1 LRTGLIKIMANSIP
15 KDFIDRLIDDS
26 DIVAVL
32 SNYLSLTKK
41 GSNYTCCCPFHEEK
55 TPSFSVS
62 PQKSIYHCFGCGK
75 GGNVLSFIMDYE
87 GLNFVEAV
95 EKLAEINNVT
105 VPRQANSAQNDFTKI
120 YEINEQVANFYF
132 DALKDNENKHI
143 VEYLKDRGISGATA
157 KNFKIGFAD
166 FNQHKLLA
174 DLKKKFSDKEILE
187 SGNFMKN
194 EKGFYP
200 FQRNRVTFPIQ
211 NSSGKFIGFGGRV
224 IDDSQPK
231 YLNSKDS
238 KFFNKTRELYG
249 FNNAK
254 KDKKTD
260 SFIVTEGYM
269 DVVML
274 SEHGVNNAV
283 ASLGTAF
290 SQNHI
295 NSMFKMRKK
304 IIYCFDSDEAG
315 LKAAWRALQISLKN
329 VFDDRTVR
337 FLFLPENYDPDSFI
351 KEHGQEEFAKKLE
364 RSMVLESFTY
374 QYLKRG
380 MKLDSPEDVRK
391 IIFEFKK
398 LIPMIRS
405 ETLKET
411 LLQKISTELNINKDI
426 LLKEDAP
433 DVKPIFK
440 TQKKIEKKNYENELL
455 LLIFILENFANSF
468 QTEANEFYNFVQ
480 GSKNQEIIEIKD
492 MILGIKEQDVT
503 KKQTPLFTKAMMID
517 LKLTK
522 EEAYA
527 EFIRA
532 SDVIRLEYD
541 ESFADYLINLA
552 KKKEL
557 TTERKENLQKLLNL
571 RDNNSIQEEELI
583 QDLNKYS

>member
-1 LRTGLIKIMANSIP
+1 MRTGLIKIMANSIP

-87 GLNFVEAV
+87 GLNFIEAV

-166 FNQHKLLA
+166 FNQYKLLA

-468 QTEANEFYNFVQ
+468 QKEANEFYNFVQ

>member
-1 LRTGLIKIMANSIP
+1 MRTGLIKIMANSIP

-157 KNFKIGFAD
+157 KKFKIGFAD

-492 MILGIKEQDVT
+492 MILGIKEQDIT

>member
-1 LRTGLIKIMANSIP
+1 MRTGLIKIMANSIP

-120 YEINEQVANFYF
+120 YEINEQVATFYF

-492 MILGIKEQDVT
+492 MILGIKEQDIT

>member
-1 LRTGLIKIMANSIP
+1 MANSIP

-157 KNFKIGFAD
+157 KKFKIGFAD

-351 KEHGQEEFAKKLE
+351 KEHGQEEFTKKLE

-552 KKKEL
+552 KKKQL

>member
-1 LRTGLIKIMANSIP
+1 MANSIP

-157 KNFKIGFAD
+157 KNFKIGFAN

>member
-1 LRTGLIKIMANSIP
+1 MANSIP
-15 KDFIDRLIDDS
+15 RDFIDRLIDDS
-26 DIVAVL
+26 DIVAVI
-32 SNYLSLTKK
+32 SNYVSLTKK
-41 GSNYTCCCPFHEEK
+41 GNNFTCCCPFHDEK

-75 GGNVLSFIMDYE
+75 GGNVLSFIMDFE

-95 EKLAEINNVT
+95 ERLADINNIS
-105 VPRQANSAQNDFTKI
+105 VPREASSGRNDFNKI
-120 YEINEQVANFYF
+120 YELNELVANAYF
-132 DALKDNENKHI
+132 GALKKEENKKI
-143 VEYLKDRGISGATA
+143 VEYLKDRGISGTTA
-157 KNFKIGFAD
+157 KNFKIGYAD
-166 FNQHKLLA
+166 FNQYELL
-174 DLKKKFSDKEILE
+174 DTLKKKFSEKEILD
-187 SGNFMKN
+187 SGNFLKN

-200 FQRNRVTFPIQ
+200 FLRNRVTFPIQ

-238 KFFNKTRELYG
+238 KFFNKTRELYS

-254 KDKKTD
+254 KDQKSD

-283 ASLGTAF
+283 AALGTAF

-304 IIYCFDSDEAG
+304 IIFCFDSDEAG

-337 FLFLPENYDPDSFI
+337 FLFLPEGYDPDSYI
-351 KEHGQEEFAKKLE
+351 KEHGQEEFRKKLE
-364 RSMVLESFTY
+364 RSMVLESFTF

-380 MKLDSPEDVRK
+380 KKLDSPEDIRQ
-391 IIFEFKK
+391 IIFEIKK
-398 LIPMIRS
+398 IIPAIRS

-411 LLQKISTELNINKDI
+411 LLQKFSAELNINKDL
-426 LLKEDAP
+426 LLKADAP
-433 DVKPIFK
+433 ETKQVYKKQETI
-440 TQKKIEKKNYENELL
+440 QKNNFENEFL
-455 LLIFILENFANSF
+455 LLIFIMENFGKTLDN
-468 QTEANEFYNFVQ
+468 EAADFFTFIQNC
-480 GSKNQEIIEIKD
+480 KNDEID
-492 MILGIKEQDVT
+492 SLKEVLLAIRADDLS
-503 KKQTPLFTKAMMID
+503 KKQTSLFAKAMMIG
-517 LKLTK
+517 LELTK
-522 EEAYA
+522 DEALS
-527 EFIRA
+527 ELIRV

-541 ESFADYLINLA
+541 DKFTDFLINLA

-557 TTERKENLQKLLNL
+557 TAERKENLQKLVNL
-571 RDNNSIQEEELI
+571 RDNNSTQEEELI
-583 QDLNKYS
+583 QFLNTYS

>member
-1 LRTGLIKIMANSIP
+1 MRTGLIKIMANSIP

-492 MILGIKEQDVT
+492 MILGIKGQDIT

>member
-1 LRTGLIKIMANSIP
+1 MANSIP

>member
-1 LRTGLIKIMANSIP
+1 MRTGLIKIMANSIP

-166 FNQHKLLA
+166 FNQYKLLA

>member
-1 LRTGLIKIMANSIP
+1 MANSIP
-15 KDFIDRLIDDS
+15 RDFIDRLIDDS
-26 DIVAVL
+26 DIVAVI
-32 SNYLSLTKK
+32 SNYVSLTKK
-41 GSNYTCCCPFHEEK
+41 GNNFTCCCPFHDEK

-75 GGNVLSFIMDYE
+75 GGNVLSFIMDFE

-95 EKLAEINNVT
+95 ERLADMNNIS
-105 VPRQANSAQNDFTKI
+105 VPREASSGRNDFSKI
-120 YEINEQVANFYF
+120 YELNELVANAYF
-132 DALKDNENKHI
+132 GALKKEENKKI
-143 VEYLKDRGISGATA
+143 VEYLKDRGISGTTA
-157 KNFKIGFAD
+157 KNFKIGYAD
-166 FNQHKLLA
+166 FNQYELL
-174 DLKKKFSDKEILE
+174 DTLKKKFSEKEILD
-187 SGNFMKN
+187 SGNFLKN

-200 FQRNRVTFPIQ
+200 FLRNRVTFPIQ

-238 KFFNKTRELYG
+238 KFFNKTRELYS

-254 KDKKTD
+254 KDQKSD

-283 ASLGTAF
+283 AALGTAF

-304 IIYCFDSDEAG
+304 IIFCFDSDEAG

-337 FLFLPENYDPDSFI
+337 FLFLPEGYDPDSYI
-351 KEHGQEEFAKKLE
+351 KEHGQEEFRKKLE
-364 RSMVLESFTY
+364 RSMVLESFTF

-380 MKLDSPEDVRK
+380 KKLDSPEDIRQ
-391 IIFEFKK
+391 IIFEIKK
-398 LIPMIRS
+398 IIPAIRS

-411 LLQKISTELNINKDI
+411 LLQKFSAELNINKDL
-426 LLKEDAP
+426 LLKADAP
-433 DVKPIFK
+433 ETKQVYKKQETI
-440 TQKKIEKKNYENELL
+440 QKNNFENEFL
-455 LLIFILENFANSF
+455 LLIFIMENFGKTLDN
-468 QTEANEFYNFVQ
+468 EAADFFTFIQNC
-480 GSKNQEIIEIKD
+480 KNDEID
-492 MILGIKEQDVT
+492 SLKEVLLAIRADDLS
-503 KKQTPLFTKAMMID
+503 KKQTSLFAKAMMIG
-517 LKLTK
+517 LELTK
-522 EEAYA
+522 DEALS
-527 EFIRA
+527 ELIRV

-541 ESFADYLINLA
+541 DKFTDFLINLA

-557 TTERKENLQKLLNL
+557 TAERKENLQKLVNL
-571 RDNNSIQEEELI
+571 RDNNSTQEEELI
-583 QDLNKYS
+583 QFLNTYS

>member
-1 LRTGLIKIMANSIP
+1 MANSIP
-15 KDFIDRLIDDS
+15 RDFIDRLIDDS
-26 DIVAVL
+26 DIVAVI
-32 SNYLSLTKK
+32 SNYVSLTTK
-41 GSNYTCCCPFHEEK
+41 GNNFTCCCPFHDEK

-75 GGNVLSFIMDYE
+75 GGNVLSFIMDFE

-95 EKLAEINNVT
+95 ERLADMNNIS
-105 VPRQANSAQNDFTKI
+105 VPREASSGRNDFSKI
-120 YEINEQVANFYF
+120 YELNELVANAYF
-132 DALKDNENKHI
+132 SALKKEENKKI
-143 VEYLKDRGISGATA
+143 VEYLKDRGISGTTA
-157 KNFKIGFAD
+157 KNFKIGYAD
-166 FNQHKLLA
+166 FNQYELL
-174 DLKKKFSDKEILE
+174 DTLKKKFSEKEILD
-187 SGNFMKN
+187 SGNFLKN

-200 FQRNRVTFPIQ
+200 FLRNRVTFPIQ

-238 KFFNKTRELYG
+238 KFFNKTRELYS

-254 KDKKTD
+254 KDQKSD

-283 ASLGTAF
+283 AALGTAF

-304 IIYCFDSDEAG
+304 IIFCFDSDEAG

-337 FLFLPENYDPDSFI
+337 FLFLPEGYDPDSYI
-351 KEHGQEEFAKKLE
+351 KEHGQEEFRKKLE
-364 RSMVLESFTY
+364 RSMVLESFTF

-380 MKLDSPEDVRK
+380 KKLDSPEDIRQ
-391 IIFEFKK
+391 IIFEIKK
-398 LIPMIRS
+398 IIPAIRS

-411 LLQKISTELNINKDI
+411 LLQKFSAELNINKDL
-426 LLKEDAP
+426 LLKADAP
-433 DVKPIFK
+433 ETKQVYKKQETI
-440 TQKKIEKKNYENELL
+440 QKNNFENEFL
-455 LLIFILENFANSF
+455 LLIFIMENFGKTLDN
-468 QTEANEFYNFVQ
+468 EAADFFTFIQNC
-480 GSKNQEIIEIKD
+480 KNDEID
-492 MILGIKEQDVT
+492 SLKEVLLAIRADDLS
-503 KKQTPLFTKAMMID
+503 KKQTSLFAKAMMIG
-517 LKLTK
+517 LELTK
-522 EEAYA
+522 DEAIS
-527 EFIRA
+527 ELIRV

-541 ESFADYLINLA
+541 DKFTDFLINLA

-557 TTERKENLQKLLNL
+557 TAERKENLQKLVNL
-571 RDNNSIQEEELI
+571 RDNNSTQEEELI
-583 QDLNKYS
+583 QFLNTYS

>member
-1 LRTGLIKIMANSIP
+1 MRTGLIKIMANSIP

-120 YEINEQVANFYF
+120 YEINEQVATFYF

>member
-1 LRTGLIKIMANSIP
+1 MRTGLIKIMANSIP

-55 TPSFSVS
+55 TPSVSVS

-468 QTEANEFYNFVQ
+468 QKEANEFYNFVQ

>member
-1 LRTGLIKIMANSIP
+1 MRTGLIKIMANSIP

-468 QTEANEFYNFVQ
+468 QKEANEFYNFVQ
-480 GSKNQEIIEIKD
+480 GSKNQEILEIKD